1 MKYNNKS
8 RGRLNHIM
16 VQTIGFIILRT
27 SAFCL
32 QKEKEKNKKFCTLKL
47 T

>member
-27 SAFCL
+27 SVFL
-32 QKEKEKNKKFCTLKL
+32 FTKGKRKE
-47 T
+47 